1 MNESIVA
8 RHKICPLCGTL
19 YYWDP
24 GSADIR
30 KNRCPECHGSI
41 LAAFVKRIQ
50 KSKEKQNGREENEE
64 DSEESAGRET

>member
-24 GSADIR
+24 GSTDIR
-30 KNRCPECHGSI
+30 RNRCQECHGSI
-41 LAAFVKRIQ
+41 AVAFVKRIQ
-50 KSKEKQNGREENEE
+50 RSKENQGRP
-64 DSEESAGRET
+64 TL